1 VTVPKKLS
9 KKQKQLLEEYA
20 RATQEAPREEAFS

>member
-9 KKQKQLLEEYA
+9 KKQREALEELQKA
-20 RATQEAPREEAFS
+20 SPGDPREALFS